1 MDEKTA
7 STSVSAEQLSTVK
20 DPNMAATEK
29 AVAFESATTTT
40 SSGERK
46 AYGTA
51 KTENLRDSG
60 AWRIILPTF
69 VILACLGLLAV
80 PLIILVNL
88 LATSLD
94 VSSAANKEHISL
106 TWLWITMIVV
116 ELGLAAVIIWGLLKI
131 FLTQAGNYRR

>member
-7 STSVSAEQLSTVK
+7 STSVSAEQPAASK
-20 DPNMAATEK
+20 DPNMVATEK
-29 AVAFESATTTT
+29 ATALESTSTTTG
-40 SSGERK
+40 SGERK

-69 VILACLGLLAV
+69 IILACLGLLAV

-94 VSSAANKEHISL
+94 ISSAANKEHISL
-106 TWLWITMIVV
+106 TWLWITMIVI
-116 ELGLAAVIIWGLLKI
+116 ELGLAAVIIWGLIRI